1 MKKNYNKNANEYMC
15 SMTIGDLQSK
25 GQKFQFISRDTF
37 DAYGALSANDYMNIV
52 LFASHDQSNIGVQL
66 SSKIEKHIDE
76 IVDEIRCELD
86 LKTSYFY
93 KRYDSQSN
101 RTDLKDKIK
110 NNSNPYICMYVGD
123 SFTRSLYDSVR
134 NALAHGNI
142 AKKGKYYY
150 LFSFSNADTRKPIE
164 QRRISFMIKTY
175 SLKNLGVIM
184 RTLDK
189 YN

>member
-1 MKKNYNKNANEYMC
+1 MKKNYNKNANDYMC
-15 SMTIGDLQSK
+15 SMTLGDFQSK
-25 GQKFQFISRDTF
+25 RQSFQFISRDTYA
-37 DAYGALSANDYMNIV
+37 AYDILAANDYMNIV
-52 LFASHDQSNIGVQL
+52 LFASHDQSNVGVQL
-66 SSKIEKHIDE
+66 SSKITRHIDE
-76 IVDEIRCELD
+76 IVDEIMSELD

-93 KRYDSQSN
+93 KKYDSQSG
-101 RTDLKDKIK
+101 RTDLKDKIR
-110 NNSNPYICMYVGD
+110 NNSNPCICMYVGD

-150 LFSFSNADTRKPIE
+150 LFSFSSADNRKPIE